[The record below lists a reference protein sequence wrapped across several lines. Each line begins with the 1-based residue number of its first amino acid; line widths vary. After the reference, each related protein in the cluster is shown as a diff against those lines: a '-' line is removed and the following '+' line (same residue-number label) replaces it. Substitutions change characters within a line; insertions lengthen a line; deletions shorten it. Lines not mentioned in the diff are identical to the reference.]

1 MKLLLLALLCAGT
14 AAFCQSPAQPKV
26 DPDKL
31 FQMPDKFSQAQ
42 ESAKPPAVTEKLRL
56 PVPGS
61 QPHIVLL
68 SPDPSPNHQIDPKI
82 IVRPP
87 WPRKGDES
95 RGQDVSRNLYPNLKY
110 LPLQGDPQHRK

>member
-1 MKLLLLALLCAGT
+1 MKLPLLALLCAGT

-26 DPDKL
+26 NPDTL
-31 FQMPDKFSQAQ
+31 FQMPDRFSQAP

-56 PVPGS
+56 PLPV
-61 QPHIVLL
+61 PHIVML
-68 SPDPSPNHQIDPKI
+68 SPDPNLNQQIDPKI

-95 RGQDVSRNLYPNLKY
+95 RGLDVSRNLYPNLKY
-110 LPLQGDPQHRK
+110 LPLQGDAQHRK